1 MEGKAMLKN
10 IGEKKQITINII
22 SNIVNFAVSVGISF
36 FLTPFIVNT
45 VGSAAYGFVSLAN
58 QFVGYIQIAVV
69 ALNSMASRFIT
80 IKIYEKD
87 NKSAKTYFSSVFFA
101 NLMMTLVLIVPIT
114 LCVLFLD
121 RFLDIPLE
129 IVLDVKILWTLIF
142 ANFCVGLISN
152 VFGIAT
158 YARNRLELSS
168 LRSIESNVIKAILL
182 VVLYAF
188 CRPSIIYI
196 GVGAL
201 SATVY
206 TIILNMYYTKKLL
219 PGMTI
224 SRRYFSG
231 RAVKELISSGI
242 WNSLT
247 QLSTTLLAGLDL
259 LITNIFVGAEAMG
272 ILSVA
277 KTIPNAINQLLG
289 TIPGA
294 FSPQFTIAYAE
305 KKYDKLLKDI
315 NSAIK
320 IMSVISCAPLVGLAV
335 FGKSFFALWVPTQ
348 DAQLLQ
354 ALSILTI
361 ATTFITAPI
370 KPLYTIYTV
379 TNKVKME
386 SISVFIQGVLSTLFV
401 FILLMVTR
409 ESDIEH
415 IELFIIAGVSTILG
429 IIRALTFTPM
439 YAAHCLGLKHSTFY
453 KTILKAILSF
463 VIAYIV
469 ESVVYHIIP
478 TNSWVMLIV
487 SGGTATV
494 LGGVCNIF
502 IILNKNERKM
512 LKSKFLRFRR

>member
-1 MEGKAMLKN
+1 MLKN
-10 IGEKKQITINII
+10 MSEKKQLSINIL
-22 SNIVNFAVSVGISF
+22 SNIVNFAVSMGISF
-36 FLTPFIVNT
+36 FLTPFIVST

-87 NKSAKTYFSSVFFA
+87 DRGAKTYFSSVFFA
-101 NLMMTLVLIVPIT
+101 NLMMTLILIVPIT
-114 LCVLFLD
+114 ICVLFLD
-121 RFLDIPLE
+121 GFLDIPLE
-129 IVLDVKILWTLIF
+129 IVFDVKILWTLIF

-168 LRSIESNVIKAILL
+168 LRSIESNIIKAILL
-182 VVLYAF
+182 VVLYFF

-196 GVGAL
+196 GIGAL
-201 SATVY
+201 VATIY
-206 TIILNMYYTKKLL
+206 TIVLNVYYTKKLL

-224 SRRYFSG
+224 SLRYFSWK
-231 RAVKELISSGI
+231 AVKELISSGI

-247 QLSTTLLAGLDL
+247 QLSTILLAGLDL
-259 LITNIFVGAEAMG
+259 LIANIFVGADAMG

-289 TIPGA
+289 TIPSA

-315 NSAIK
+315 NSSIK

-354 ALSILTI
+354 ILSILTV

-386 SISVFIQGVLSTLFV
+386 SISVFIQGAVSTLFV
-401 FILLMVTR
+401 FILLIVTR
-409 ESDIEH
+409 ESNIEH

-429 IIRALTFTPM
+429 IIRGLTFTPM
-439 YAAHCLGLKHSTFY
+439 YAAYCLGLKYYTFY
-453 KTILKAILSF
+453 KPIMLAISSF
-463 VIAYIV
+463 IISYII
-469 ESVVYHIIP
+469 ESIIYHIIP
-478 TNSWVMLIV
+478 ANNWGMFIL
-487 SGGTATV
+487 SGGTATAF
-494 LGGVCNIF
+494 GVACNIF
-502 IILNKNERKM
+502 IILNKDERRM
-512 LKSKFLRFRR
+512 LKLKLVSW